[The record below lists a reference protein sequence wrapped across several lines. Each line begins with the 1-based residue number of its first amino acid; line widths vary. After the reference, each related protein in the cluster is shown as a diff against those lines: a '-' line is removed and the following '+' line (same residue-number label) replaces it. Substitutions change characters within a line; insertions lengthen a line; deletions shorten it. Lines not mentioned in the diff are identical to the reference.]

1 MPQDVISF
9 FQESG
14 SSNAISSIFPIAQST
29 RIKKD
34 GDVGIS
40 NYHSAIQDLESIGR
54 V

>member
-1 MPQDVISF
+1 MLFSY
-9 FQESG
+9 
-14 SSNAISSIFPIAQST
+14 SSIFPIAQST

-54 V
+54 VWKLQLYLYWNL